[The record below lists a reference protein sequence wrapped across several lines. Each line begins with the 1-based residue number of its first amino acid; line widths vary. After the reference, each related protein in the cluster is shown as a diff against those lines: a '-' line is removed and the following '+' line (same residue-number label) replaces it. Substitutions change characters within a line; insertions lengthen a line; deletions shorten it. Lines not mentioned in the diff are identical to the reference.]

1 MKEATEKV
9 TDQFLP
15 FLARMQDGPA
25 KDYIKYRLFDQMQ
38 WYEKESAEKQR
49 RFKALSLAAIVINA
63 VIPVVT
69 LLSEYGVA
77 VRIGIAAFSA
87 AAGVIGTVV
96 NLCRYQDLWVQYRA
110 GYEYLKGI
118 LYRYFMRIGEFS
130 PDAEDPAQCDRQ
142 LQSLCEDYFSNENGT
157 WHSITSQSDKKS
169 RQPRRVAGARI
180 HECLN

>member
-110 GYEYLKGI
+110 AI
-118 LYRYFMRIGEFS
+118 LCGSANFPPTRKIPRSATGS
-130 PDAEDPAQCDRQ
+130 
-142 LQSLCEDYFSNENGT
+142 SNPSARTIFPTKMEHGT
-157 WHSITSQSDKKS
+157 PLPPKATKKPTAT
-169 RQPRRVAGARI
+169 PRCRS
-180 HECLN
+180 

>member
-1 MKEATEKV
+1 MSMKEATEKV

-110 GYEYLKGI
+110 GCEYLKGI

-130 PDAEDPAQCDRQ
+130 SDAEDPAQCDR
-142 LQSLCEDYFSNENGT
+142 SSNPSARTIFPTKMEHGT
-157 WHSITSQSDKKS
+157 PLPPKATKKPTAT
-169 RQPRRVAGARI
+169 PRCRS
-180 HECLN
+180 

>member
-1 MKEATEKV
+1 MYYLRPRSKTAEFRQSACFFSKKKSLKQIVQEVISMKEVTEKV

-15 FLARMQDGPA
+15 FLERMREGPA
-25 KDYIKYRLFDQMQ
+25 KDYIKYRLLDQMQ

-63 VIPVVT
+63 VIPVVM

-77 VRIGIAAFSA
+77 VRVGITAFSA

-110 GYEYLKGI
+110 GCKYLKGV
-118 LYRYFMRIGEFS
+118 LYRYFMRIGEFA
-130 PDAEDPAQCDRQ
+130 PVADDPAQCDR
-142 LQSLCEDYFSNENGT
+142 LL
-157 WHSITSQSDKKS
+157 
-169 RQPRRVAGARI
+169 
-180 HECLN
+180 

>member
-15 FLARMQDGPA
+15 YLARMQDGPA

-77 VRIGIAAFSA
+77 VRIGIAASLARWSICAGIRICGYSIAPGVSTSRGSCIAILCGSA
-87 AAGVIGTVV
+87 NFPPTRKIPRSATGSSNPSARTIFPTKMEHGTP
-96 NLCRYQDLWVQYRA
+96 LPPKATKKPTATPRCR
-110 GYEYLKGI
+110 
-118 LYRYFMRIGEFS
+118 S
-130 PDAEDPAQCDRQ
+130 
-142 LQSLCEDYFSNENGT
+142 
-157 WHSITSQSDKKS
+157 
-169 RQPRRVAGARI
+169 
-180 HECLN
+180 